1 MLVSYARGQ
10 VGLADV
16 KAACEGVKSGE
27 LGFRARAGYQIIRLC
42 PGLLKILYPVYR
54 PFRELARKILG
65 R

>member
-10 VGLADV
+10 VGLVDV

-27 LGFRARAGYQIIRLC
+27 LGLRVWAGYLIIRFS
-42 PGLLKILYPVYR
+42 PWLLKILYPVYR
-54 PFRELARKILG
+54 PFRELVQKILG